1 MSPFLPREPHFD
13 DPLSNAMTHIC
24 EPDHSP
30 ISCSATNLPS
40 PTSSHRVIVTAL
52 HPDNSA
58 RFTRTVMEMI
68 DTTVPTQSNTADDVS
83 AEIARSQWAEWRSE
97 DSQASDPST
106 TVSEVDLST
115 STSSTAVDT
124 ASPTPLS
131 SSSTLP
137 LLSTSLSMTTVL
149 TSSPLSSPSF
159 TVTYSGS
166 PTSSDSTASSAVN
179 NLVSP
184 PSSAYTTGIY
194 IALGIFLFFGIL
206 CALVTSSAIANAVK
220 GLFRRGG
227 RATEQ

>member
-1 MSPFLPREPHFD
+1 MSPFLPREPHLD

-40 PTSSHRVIVTAL
+40 PTSNRRVIVTAL

-58 RFTRTVMEMI
+58 RFIRKVMEMI
-68 DTTVPTQSNTADDVS
+68 DTTVRTQSNTADDVS
-83 AEIARSQWAEWRSE
+83 GEITRPQWAEWRSE

-115 STSSTAVDT
+115 STSSTAVES
-124 ASPTPLS
+124 ASPTLS
-131 SSSTLP
+131 PSSTLP
-137 LLSTSLSMTTVL
+137 LLATSLSMTTVL

-206 CALVTSSAIANAVK
+206 CALVTSPAIANAVK

>member
-1 MSPFLPREPHFD
+1 MSPFLPREPHLD

-30 ISCSATNLPS
+30 ISCSPTNLPS
-40 PTSSHRVIVTAL
+40 STSSHRVIVTAL

-97 DSQASDPST
+97 DSQVSDPST

-115 STSSTAVDT
+115 STSSTAVES
-124 ASPTPLS
+124 ASRTPLS
-131 SSSTLP
+131 PSSTLP

-206 CALVTSSAIANAVK
+206 CALVTSPAIANAVK